1 MFTHANVV
9 NKLREFLD
17 YVQSEPGIAGALLW
31 SMYFHHNDGGFYW
44 HQIMTYPAVWS
55 YHWPG
60 FPNADAQREIGIMTA
75 MREAAFRIEGKPVPP
90 MPAPDA
96 PELLP
101 IGDVPFLSWR
111 GSAGATGYDIARAP
125 KASGPWKTIAANVC
139 DGDVAYRPLYSD
151 TTVRAGQ
158 TWFYRVTARNASGA
172 SKPSNVVGPVKVK
185 RVCFVDELQDFS
197 RVQAKSDGLML
208 NNDYNALYAEY
219 LFRAKGNANDWL
231 SYQVPGSIE
240 SVKVVAF
247 FAKEIADLTLQ
258 VSADGKTFAALQ
270 PKRSERRLPRPPGGA
285 AGKQQRTMVE
295 YECVVPAGNRQLK
308 VLWNGPAELG
318 PGGGLSPVI
327 WNTPMTCSITHGFAK
342 WLCLFI
348 VGMSSVVGA
357 STPKE
362 TPVFIFDDGWFEEQG
377 YRCWDAEFRWR
388 AVPDDLKAHAWL
400 TLYVAPEWI
409 YQVKSYSTD
418 RTEKIPPQRDPEYGK
433 KHAALLASLDYCER
447 HRISTMLV
455 VRRYA
460 KLREAA
466 PSFETVEGLLKR
478 YQCVKAL
485 LFAELGGSRFVD
497 VDQEHLRG
505 FAALAKRQGRK
516 IVWALYLHRGA
527 TLWNHL
533 MADPQW
539 LAFLRDHSEVIR
551 ANVEDRRA
559 IRQHAEL
566 GRLRWPLAQ
575 RHREKTGASSSTVGI
590 GPTSIPSPV
599 AAIGRSSGLPSILA
613 TIRRR
618 HPATPSVRQSCQRL
632 RVW

>member
-1 MFTHANVV
+1 M
-9 NKLREFLD
+9 
-17 YVQSEPGIAGALLW
+17 
-31 SMYFHHNDGGFYW
+31 
-44 HQIMTYPAVWS
+44 
-55 YHWPG
+55 
-60 FPNADAQREIGIMTA
+60 
-75 MREAAFRIEGKPVPP
+75 
-90 MPAPDA
+90 
-96 PELLP
+96 
-101 IGDVPFLSWR
+101 
-111 GSAGATGYDIARAP
+111 
-125 KASGPWKTIAANVC
+125 
-139 DGDVAYRPLYSD
+139 
-151 TTVRAGQ
+151 
-158 TWFYRVTARNASGA
+158 
-172 SKPSNVVGPVKVK
+172 
-185 RVCFVDELQDFS
+185 
-197 RVQAKSDGLML
+197 
-208 NNDYNALYAEY
+208 
-219 LFRAKGNANDWL
+219 
-231 SYQVPGSIE
+231 
-240 SVKVVAF
+240 
-247 FAKEIADLTLQ
+247 
-258 VSADGKTFAALQ
+258 
-270 PKRSERRLPRPPGGA
+270 
-285 AGKQQRTMVE
+285 
-295 YECVVPAGNRQLK
+295 
-308 VLWNGPAELG
+308 
-318 PGGGLSPVI
+318 I

-342 WLCLFI
+342 WLCVFV

-433 KHAALLASLDYCER
+433 KHAALLASLDYCEQ

-539 LAFLRDHSEVIR
+539 LAFLRDHSEVIVPTWKTVEPYDNMLNWADCVGLWLSGTVKNWGFQFDGWYWPNQYSVARGSHR
-551 ANVEDRRA
+551 AKFWPAVYLGNNPTQASGNTFGPA
-559 IRQHAEL
+559 IMSTPPCLVKDTMILAALSGASFFATE
-566 GRLRWPLAQ
+566 RLVAFSPFDGGGSLRTV
-575 RHREKTGASSSTVGI
+575 REKTARLILQRHLCRTRDQVARLVKVVAINPATDPEVAGAGYEHSYVSPAVPNRLWKTVFGI
-590 GPTSIPSPV
+590 AAGGLDIVPNEGKHFLVPVVPENSGWPKTSPGLRLVTSAEVKDGSFQGTLDQCYPRRFIASDPNVLIFDAGDTVYVTDSREENRTTLDFTLESKLPDEFRCIYLAQDGTPV
-599 AAIGRSSGLPSILA
+599 VAEPVTDKTPDGWRKRFVLFSGCSILLEK
-613 TIRRR
+613 TR
-618 HPATPSVRQSCQRL
+618 P
-632 RVW
+632 